1 MSSIA
6 SASEALT
13 DDAAKARV
21 PAADASLLG
30 AAVADRSVFGPLSL
44 DHLVIGATTLAQ
56 GIAWCEATLG
66 FAPTAGGEHAFM
78 GTHNRVF
85 SIASASFPRAY
96 LEIIAIDPRAPAP
109 GRTRWFDL
117 DSATLQA
124 ALRRGPRLI
133 HWVARCDAL
142 AANTRHLQGQ
152 GIEPGAVEQAQRG
165 DLRWQIGLRPDGRRL
180 FGGAW
185 PTLIQWGDVHPA
197 DGMPA
202 SGITLES
209 IAVGG
214 LPSALAAHLPA
225 SVGIDPQANAAPF
238 TVTLSTPRGRVD
250 LISPRL
256 DD

>member
-1 MSSIA
+1 MSLAALHLQAGPIA
-6 SASEALT
+6 DLPGLDSSE
-13 DDAAKARV
+13 
-21 PAADASLLG
+21 ADASATG
-30 AAVADRSVFGPLSL
+30 RSMPVALEV
-44 DHLVIGATTLAQ
+44 DHLVIGATTLAE

-66 FAPTAGGEHAFM
+66 FTPAAGGEHAFM

-85 SIASASFPRAY
+85 SVASAAFPRAY
-96 LEIIAIDPRAPAP
+96 FEIIAIDPKAPAP

-117 DSATLQA
+117 DSAALQA

-133 HWVARCDAL
+133 HWVARCDEL
-142 AANTRHLQGQ
+142 AAATQHLQAE

-165 DLRWQIGLRPDGRRL
+165 NLRWQIGLRPDGRRL

-202 SGITLES
+202 SGVTLES
-209 IAVGG
+209 IAIGG
-214 LPSALAAHLPA
+214 LPSALAARLPA
-225 SVGIDPQANAAPF
+225 SVGIDPHANAAPI
-238 TVTLSTPRGRVD
+238 TVTLTTPRGRVD